1 MKTKSINPVIEI
13 INLIKIKKISILIIF
28 LITIACS
35 WLYNLNIKKTT
46 YTYSLQFITLSQWR
60 ASEIGVDHASIKS
73 LTKNLVLVTLED
85 YNPRNTFISETDP
98 YSVNF
103 ISEKKKNLDIFFTK
117 LEKEMS
123 ENIKNLLSDRYS
135 LLKVQR
141 DTVVADIQKA
151 SDDKLRKME
160 LDLLGLVEESEIM
173 LELFG
178 NTLEHIS
185 NSSNSLEV
193 TDYEIIKNYLLIQKK
208 IINLKNNIKLKSN
221 KKALPLNELY
231 IANKAQLNKLD
242 NSINI
247 LENQIKNY
255 ESSNIETIIKIGD
268 WTIKDNKLKPSEI
281 TIAGILFGILLNC
294 FYLFI
299 TSKYLRE
306 LKNI

>member
-1 MKTKSINPVIEI
+1 
-13 INLIKIKKISILIIF
+13 
-28 LITIACS
+28 
-35 WLYNLNIKKTT
+35 
-46 YTYSLQFITLSQWR
+46 
-60 ASEIGVDHASIKS
+60 
-73 LTKNLVLVTLED
+73 
-85 YNPRNTFISETDP
+85 
-98 YSVNF
+98 
-103 ISEKKKNLDIFFTK
+103 
-117 LEKEMS
+117 MS

-141 DTVVADIQKA
+141 ETIIADIQKA
-151 SDDKLRKME
+151 SDDKLHKME
-160 LDLLGLVEESEIM
+160 SDLLGLVEESEIM

-185 NSSNSLEV
+185 NTNNSLEV